1 MDDRSKNK
9 PVFKGFPIGV
19 PNPVLEIQL
28 SHRSVRKYKDK
39 PIPPKALNSILSAA
53 QQAPTSCN
61 YQSYSIIVVKDL
73 SIRKQIRKLCNNQA
87 FVADCGVLLVFCAD
101 ISRLVYCCRK
111 QGYRFRGDQ
120 LDMLLAAHGDAVI
133 ACQNAS
139 LAAESFGFGT
149 CMVGNIR
156 IHPQAISDLLELPQF
171 VFATVGLTVGYPDEE
186 TGVKPRLSQRVIV
199 SENKYSA
206 RNLEADLLK
215 YDKLMCNSG
224 VYHGRIQP
232 LSEVDGTLEDH
243 FTASN
248 YGWIEHTARRLASCI
263 QDQRRDFSEFLERK
277 GFSCR

>member
-1 MDDRSKNK
+1 MDHHSENR
-9 PVFKGFPIGV
+9 PMFTGFPIGGQ
-19 PNPVLEIQL
+19 NPVLEVQL

-39 PIPPKALNSILSAA
+39 PIPSEAMNSILSAA
-53 QQAPTSCN
+53 QRAPTSCN
-61 YQSYSIIVVKDL
+61 YQSYSIIVIKEL
-73 SIRKQIRKLCNNQA
+73 SVRKQIRDLCSNQA

-101 ISRLVYCCRK
+101 ISRLVYSCQK

-139 LAAESFGFGT
+139 VAAESFGFGT
-149 CMVGNIR
+149 CIVGNIR
-156 IHPQAISDLLELPQF
+156 NHPQEVSDLLELPQY
-171 VFATVGLTVGYPDEE
+171 VFATVGLTVGYPDEDS
-186 TGVKPRLSQRVIV
+186 GVKPRLSQRVIV

-206 RNLEADLLK
+206 RHLEMDLLD
-215 YDKLMCNSG
+215 YDNVMCDSG

-232 LSEVDGTLEDH
+232 LNEVDETLEDH
-243 FTASN
+243 FTENN

-277 GFSCR
+277 GFTCS